1 MRALTVRP
9 GEANSLRLEDVPGP
23 VATDGSLLVR
33 ALALGVCG
41 TDREIVAGHYGVAP
55 AGEPCLILG
64 HESLGVVEQAPPG
77 SGWRRGDLVVG
88 IVRHPDPV
96 PCPACAAGEWDMC
109 ENGLYTERGIKQ
121 RHGFG
126 SDYFRLEPDF
136 AVKVDPA
143 LDGLAVL
150 VEPTS
155 VVAKAWD
162 HIDRISARAPY
173 ERLRTLLVTGAGPIG
188 LLGALLGVQR
198 GLDVH
203 VLDRAGSGPKPDL
216 VRKLGAGYLLREIG
230 DLEADIVLECTG
242 APQVVL
248 DAIGHTT
255 HNGIVC
261 LAGVSSGSHKLDFDV
276 SGFNRSMVLQNQLI
290 FGTVNANR
298 GHYEAAIAA
307 LNRADKDWL
316 NGLVTRR
323 VPVEQWSQVLEDHPY
338 DIKNVIDFTR

>member
-9 GEANSLRLEDVPGP
+9 GEAHSLKLEDVPAP
-23 VATDGSLLVR
+23 AATEGTLLVR

-41 TDREIVAGHYGVAP
+41 TDREIVAGDYGTAP
-55 AGEPCLILG
+55 PGASCLILG
-64 HESLGVVEQAPPG
+64 HESLGIVEDAPPG

-109 ENGLYTERGIKQ
+109 ENGRYTERGIKE

-136 AVKVDPA
+136 AVKVEPT

-150 VEPTS
+150 VEPAS

-173 ERLRTLLVTGAGPIG
+173 ERPRTVLVTGAGPIG
-188 LLGALLGVQR
+188 LLAALLGIQR

-203 VLDRAGSGPKPDL
+203 VLDRAENGPKLEL
-216 VRKLGAGYLLREIG
+216 VRKLGANYLLREIG

-242 APQVVL
+242 APPVVL
-248 DAIGHTT
+248 SAIGHTT
-255 HNGIVC
+255 RNGIVC

-298 GHYEAAIAA
+298 GHYEAAMQA
-307 LNRADKDWL
+307 LCRADKDWL
-316 NGLVTRR
+316 NALITRR
-323 VPVEQWSQVLEDHPY
+323 VPVEQWSQALENHPN